1 MRRISILVVLIGLA
15 SLGAACSS
23 SGASG
28 PTCDS
33 PTKQT
38 EVDMENIAF
47 TPACVSA
54 TANDTLNLVN
64 KDTTEHTFTVK
75 GTSINV
81 TIEGGQT
88 APAPLTGIAPGT
100 YSVICQFHSQMT
112 EVLQVT

>member
-1 MRRISILVVLIGLA
+1 MNRIVLLAVVVSLA
-15 SLGAACSS
+15 SFGIACSS

-33 PTKQT
+33 PTTTT
-38 EVDMENIAF
+38 EVDMQNIAF
-47 TPACVSA
+47 TPSCVSA

-81 TIEGGQT
+81 TIEGGQAAT
-88 APAPLTGIAPGT
+88 APLTGIAPGT
-100 YSVICQFHSQMT
+100 YSVTCQFHSQMSET
-112 EVLQVT
+112 LQVT

>member
-1 MRRISILVVLIGLA
+1 MRRIVLIAVVVSLV

-33 PTKQT
+33 PTTTT
-38 EVDMENIAF
+38 EVDMQDMAF
-47 TPACVSA
+47 TPSCVSA

-88 APAPLTGIAPGT
+88 ATAPLTGIAPGT
-100 YSVICQFHSQMT
+100 YTVTCQFHPQMT
-112 EVLQVT
+112 QTLRIT